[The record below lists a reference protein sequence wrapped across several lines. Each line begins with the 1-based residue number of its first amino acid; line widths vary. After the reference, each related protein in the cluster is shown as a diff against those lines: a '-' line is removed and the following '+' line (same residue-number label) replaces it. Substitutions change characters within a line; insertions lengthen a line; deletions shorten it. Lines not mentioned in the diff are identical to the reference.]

1 MMTWLQNFGGYTSS
15 GLTKDE
21 KKELEQLRI
30 KVKEYREY
38 EKHKNKKEEEEEK
51 SISDDEDS
59 DDIDPS
65 LDNLIE
71 KMPEQKKKQS
81 LLPRSAVSAEA
92 YGDYNKK
99 ENFKARYIEKTQEQI
114 QRIKSMIIH
123 SFIFGNLESKDME
136 IVINAMEE
144 KKYKSGDIIIKQG
157 ENGDILYCI
166 EEGECECYKKIE
178 NEEKLVKKYQSGDSF
193 GELAL
198 LYNSPRAATVKAITD
213 VITWCLDRETFNN
226 IVKDAAQKKREK
238 YENFLKKVD
247 ILSTIEPYELM
258 QISDAVK
265 TGNFKKGDYIIKED
279 EMGDVF
285 YILEEG
291 NCIATK
297 TLEKGKPE
305 TKIKD
310 YKEGDYFGERALIKG
325 EPRYANIIAE
335 SDNVK
340 VISLDRISF
349 KRLLGPI
356 ENILHRN
363 MEKYK
368 IFVQED
374 KK

>member
-51 SISDDEDS
+51 SISDEDS

-226 IVKDAAQKKREK
+226 IIPFFK
-238 YENFLKKVD
+238 
-247 ILSTIEPYELM
+247 
-258 QISDAVK
+258 IS
-265 TGNFKKGDYIIKED
+265 
-279 EMGDVF
+279 
-285 YILEEG
+285 
-291 NCIATK
+291 
-297 TLEKGKPE
+297 
-305 TKIKD
+305 
-310 YKEGDYFGERALIKG
+310 
-325 EPRYANIIAE
+325 
-335 SDNVK
+335 
-340 VISLDRISF
+340 SF
-349 KRLLGPI
+349 NSIR
-356 ENILHRN
+356 NLH
-363 MEKYK
+363 
-368 IFVQED
+368 
-374 KK
+374 